1 MKWKSL
7 IIISV
12 LFILGFLIIF
22 NSFKMKKDL
31 TLKVAMFY
39 ETKKPSD
46 IDPSRIHF
54 SSEYLYLENIYS
66 PLVEYNING
75 ELVAGVSKSFR
86 WEGNEAIFEI
96 REDLYTADGY
106 KITAYDVEKSFKRL
120 FILSTNTHGNLKD
133 MLCPNI
139 ELKSIGESCPNMEV
153 RDNGKIFVMR
163 FKKKHPFLFPML
175 TAIDFAVIPSIS
187 IDDKT
192 LEIKDHRNTSG
203 PYYVLSEDKLD
214 LQANQK
220 HYHYNE
226 KMPQKII
233 YVYPKEQTVDSMID
247 LLKSNEIDHI
257 PTGGVGTYPLIK
269 FHRENR
275 DINIHLTYP
284 FKLFML
290 GFTNKGIKR
299 FDSIKRFKI
308 GLIMRQLF
316 LPRYQPSQ
324 EFIPTYQIFPV
335 ISEGNLASEQLNKLI
350 SKINS
355 IKLPGIIKDK
365 ISILNSPEI
374 PELKE
379 VFPNIK
385 YVYLKGIYG
394 KIDFKKEKIDEPDL
408 FFFITDMSFQEDINL
423 LTYSINANIF
433 KVRNNEAKLW
443 LKDYMETDDKSE
455 RIKKLNKLHYETL
468 SEGYVFPIVFAPY
481 AAILRKPW
489 KFGLS
494 KYYANNPIWRIYR
507 E

>member
-269 FHRENR
+269 FH
-275 DINIHLTYP
+275 
-284 FKLFML
+284 
-290 GFTNKGIKR
+290 
-299 FDSIKRFKI
+299 
-308 GLIMRQLF
+308 
-316 LPRYQPSQ
+316 
-324 EFIPTYQIFPV
+324 
-335 ISEGNLASEQLNKLI
+335 
-350 SKINS
+350 
-355 IKLPGIIKDK
+355 
-365 ISILNSPEI
+365 
-374 PELKE
+374 
-379 VFPNIK
+379 
-385 YVYLKGIYG
+385 
-394 KIDFKKEKIDEPDL
+394 
-408 FFFITDMSFQEDINL
+408 
-423 LTYSINANIF
+423 
-433 KVRNNEAKLW
+433 
-443 LKDYMETDDKSE
+443 
-455 RIKKLNKLHYETL
+455 
-468 SEGYVFPIVFAPY
+468 
-481 AAILRKPW
+481 
-489 KFGLS
+489 
-494 KYYANNPIWRIYR
+494 
-507 E
+507 